1 MDPSRGFGMSPASS
15 RSGPGRLAR
24 SGLARLRTR
33 DFDRIYRHPARR
45 ERSPRFQVLARP
57 NGLERTRWGISV
69 KTRLGNAVVRNRV
82 KRRLREMLRA
92 AALPAGPP
100 AGRAGWDFVVQPRD
114 ARVATADFAELTQ
127 ELTALLDRTL
137 QE

>member
-1 MDPSRGFGMSPASS
+1 MNPSRGFGMSPASS
-15 RSGPGRLAR
+15 RSGPGRF
-24 SGLARLRTR
+24 ARLRTR

-57 NGLERTRWGISV
+57 HGRERTRWGISV

-92 AALPAGPP
+92 AALPAG
-100 AGRAGWDFVVQPRD
+100 WDFVVQPRD
-114 ARVATADFAELTQ
+114 ARVATADFGELQQ
-127 ELTALLDRTL
+127 ELAGLLAKTL
-137 QE
+137 GAEGK

>member
-1 MDPSRGFGMSPASS
+1 VDASRGFGMSPASS
-15 RSGPGRLAR
+15 QSGPGRF
-24 SGLARLRTR
+24 ARLHTR
-33 DFDRIYRHPARR
+33 DFDRIHRHPARR

-92 AALPAGPP
+92 AALPAG
-100 AGRAGWDFVVQPRD
+100 WDFVVQPRD
-114 ARVATADFAELTQ
+114 ARVATADFAELQ
-127 ELTALLDRTL
+127 RELGGLLSKTL
-137 QE
+137 GSEGKR